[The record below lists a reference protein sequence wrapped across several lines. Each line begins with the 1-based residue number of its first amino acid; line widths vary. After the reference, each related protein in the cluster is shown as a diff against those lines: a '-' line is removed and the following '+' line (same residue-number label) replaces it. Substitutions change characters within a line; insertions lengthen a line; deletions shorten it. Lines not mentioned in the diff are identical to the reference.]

1 MIAERTIQY
10 AQRVHDPVLGF
21 RVRYAIQVEVID
33 RMGFARMQTVGYA
46 CDATHVA
53 RVKEFLI

>member
-10 AQRVHDPVLGF
+10 PQRVNDRYGF
-21 RVRYAIQVEVID
+21 RVRHAIQVEIID

-46 CDATHVA
+46 CDVEHVA
-53 RVKEFLI
+53 RLKECLI